1 METRKS
7 AGRATAYLLTQFS
20 ELYTRFVEFRANAE
34 PNALSLW
41 AVHTWVMEAAHATPY
56 ILITSPEK
64 RSGKTRVLE
73 VSELIVASPLR
84 TDSISPAALFRV
96 IQQER
101 PTLLVDEID
110 ATFGAQERE
119 ALRGLIN
126 GGHTRGGQA
135 VRVSGEGSRMQV
147 QRFETFGPK
156 AFAGIDNRRFPE
168 TIRDRAIVIRLR
180 RRTGGGP
187 RFRVRHVAAEVKPLR
202 DAAESWAAGAVE
214 LLRDAEPQL
223 PQALD
228 DRALD
233 IWEPLIAI
241 AELAGGDWPERA
253 RLAAVELAGERSED
267 ESAGVRCLRDIRAFF
282 DRVGD
287 SSVASGDLVAEL
299 NQLDES
305 PWGSMRDG
313 QGLDERALARQ
324 LRPYGIRPRAVRL
337 PTGHNRKGYPRSVF
351 EDAWERYLHAPSTTL
366 ASQRHSGINK
376 RKSNRQ
382 SAEEVSDAPVRNFAL
397 ESECDAVTEARRTNT
412 PFRDPDAEIDR
423 LRSKWDDFEETFGP

>member
-1 METRKS
+1 
-7 AGRATAYLLTQFS
+7 
-20 ELYTRFVEFRANAE
+20 
-34 PNALSLW
+34 
-41 AVHTWVMEAAHATPY
+41 MEAAHATPY

-233 IWEPLIAI
+233 LWEPLIAI

-299 NQLDES
+299 KTGWMSRPGDRCAMGRDL
-305 PWGSMRDG
+305 MRG
-313 QGLDERALARQ
+313 HWLAK
-324 LRPYGIRPRAVRL
+324 LRPYGIRRPCRPSADWPQPEGLSADRCSRTPGSGTCMPPRR
-337 PTGHNRKGYPRSVF
+337 R
-351 EDAWERYLHAPSTTL
+351 W
-366 ASQRHSGINK
+366 RHSVTAASTSESRIA
-376 RKSNRQ
+376 R
-382 SAEEVSDAPVRNFAL
+382 APEEVSERAGAQIWLWKAN
-397 ESECDAVTEARRTNT
+397 VT
-412 PFRDPDAEIDR
+412 
-423 LRSKWDDFEETFGP
+423 L